1 MGVENSP
8 QVTQAGKRALKRSRV
23 LLAARLQ
30 TPMGEV
36 EARLRDLSRKGAL
49 VECAEPLDVGTEV
62 VFSRG
67 GTVVPARVAWS
78 SGRRIGL
85 EFDRMIDESEVLVQ
99 HAPAQKQAVQPY
111 YRRPFLSDRKMSEQD
126 RQRARE
132 WGLAMGLV
140 IPD

>member
-30 TPMGEV
+30 TPLGEI

-67 GTVVPARVAWS
+67 ETVVPARVAWS
-78 SGRRIGL
+78 SGPRIGL
-85 EFDRMIDESEVLVQ
+85 EFDRMIEESEVLVQ
-99 HAPAQKQAVQPY
+99 HAPAPKQAVQPY